1 VAGVVGGQVH
11 GRQAGDDLLEPLP
24 VLASL
29 DGVDPG
35 PDQLGVVAG
44 QDPGLVQ
51 FDRGVERG
59 LPAQGGEHRVRP
71 LDGDDLLQH
80 VGGDRLHVGP
90 AGEIGGGHGRGR
102 IGVDQTAP
110 DALGLEDPAGLGPG
124 VVELAALPDDDR
136 AGPDDEHGLQIIAA
150 RHQAL
155 LPWVV
160 LAMWAQNSSNRSAA
174 SCGPGAASGW
184 NWTLNTGRSSRRT
197 PSTTPSFRLTWLT
210 WAAPYG
216 VSNGARAASGMCGQ
230 TVPPAEGVSPAWPGR
245 AAAKPWLWLETR
257 TRPVARS
264 MTGWLIPRWPCRR
277 WWVPRPRARARIWL
291 PMQMPNTGTSAA
303 STPCMASTA

>member
-1 VAGVVGGQVH
+1 VAGVGGGQVH

-24 VLASL
+24 VLAGL

-35 PDQLGVVAG
+35 PDQLGVVPG

-51 FDRGVERG
+51 LDGGVERG
-59 LPAQGGEHRVRP
+59 LPAQGGQHRVRP

-80 VGGDRLHVGP
+80 LGGDRLHVGP
-90 AGEIGGGHGRGR
+90 VGELRVGHDRGR
-102 IGVDQTAP
+102 VGVDQADP
-110 DALGLEDPAGLGPG
+110 DALGLEHAAGLGPG

-160 LAMWAQNSSNRSAA
+160 LVIWAQNSSNKSAA

-184 NWTLNTGRSSRRT
+184 NWTLNTGRSSRRR
-197 PSTTPSFRLTWLT
+197 PSTTPSLRLTWLT
-210 WAAPYG
+210 WAGPYG
-216 VSNGARAASGMCGQ
+216 VSNGAGAASGMWAQ
-230 TVPPAEGVSPAWPGR
+230 TVPPGAGVSPARPAGSSPGR
-245 AAAKPWLWLETR
+245 AAAKP
-257 TRPVARS
+257 
-264 MTGWLIPRWPCRR
+264 
-277 WWVPRPRARARIWL
+277 
-291 PMQMPNTGTSAA
+291 
-303 STPCMASTA
+303 